1 MNTSADTRSYTVTG
15 MYCGHYV
22 AAVTKEVAAVPG
34 VGEVDVDLDTKLVV
48 VRGAVLDDDA
58 IRAAICKAGYE
69 ALA

>member
-1 MNTSADTRSYTVTG
+1 MNTSADTRSCTVTG
-15 MYCGHYV
+15 MYCGHCV

-48 VRGAVLDDDA
+48 VRGAALDDDA